1 MPAGAR
7 PLVASFKEVLNMF
20 KKITAQEQLIKAN
33 AEIARLRAT
42 VGELPPQETIEGE
55 EAVEQPKLVDRVV
68 TVEETIETLFG
79 GVE

>member
-1 MPAGAR
+1 
-7 PLVASFKEVLNMF
+7 MF
-20 KKITAQEQLIKAN
+20 KKISLQEQLVRAN

-42 VGELPPQETIEGE
+42 VGELPPQETAEGA

-79 GVE
+79 GA